1 MPHRVLE
8 LADAADFLH
17 VSLPDL
23 ERLVQRRLVP
33 YHLHAGRYTFRPQE
47 LHDWASR
54 RILGAKGEE
63 LGEIHRVAT
72 QMRPPPDRHEAFLS
86 QFLMPEAIATNLHAG
101 TRSSVLRELVK
112 LASRT
117 NLVCDEAV
125 FLQFLNEREEL
136 CPTGMPGGLA
146 IPHTRVHADY
156 LFVDPFMA
164 VAYVPGGVPFGSPD
178 GQLSDLFFLPC
189 SQDDRTHL
197 YMLARLARLLQATHL
212 ADALRDC
219 SAPDD
224 VISTFHV
231 IESEFVAQHVR

>member
-1 MPHRVLE
+1 ME
-8 LADAADFLH
+8 LADAAEFLH
-17 VSLPDL
+17 VSVQDL
-23 ERLVQRRLVP
+23 ERLVQRRHVP
-33 YHLHAGRYTFRPQE
+33 YHLQGGRYTFRRQE

-86 QFLMPEAIATNLHAG
+86 QFLMPEAISTNLQAN
-101 TRSSVLRELVK
+101 TRSSILRELVK
-112 LASRT
+112 LAART
-117 NLVCDEAV
+117 NLVCDEKLL
-125 FLQFLNEREEL
+125 LQFLNEREEM

-146 IPHTRVHADY
+146 IPHPRVHADY
-156 LFVDPFMA
+156 LIIDSFLV

-178 GQLSDLFFLPC
+178 GQFSDLFFVPC
-189 SQDDRTHL
+189 TQDDRTHL
-197 YMLARLARLLQATHL
+197 YMLARLARLLQATAL

-219 SAPDD
+219 TTADD

-231 IESEFVAQHVR
+231 IESEFVAQHIR